1 MSNVI
6 LVDDLVSG
14 INGVFVKK
22 EPAPNA
28 EGRVIIYYKK
38 PTISQFFEKP
48 QKIPANVPVS
58 GIIEVP
64 GVKCADGFGRIIIF
78 SYGDDLMHPP
88 LITNLIK
95 ENVGDLIKSLEKAN
109 KQLSLKSSA
118 LEAKERVMDRHV
130 DEIVEKRLK
139 ASKNNQLN
147 NRFPNLR
154 GL

>member
-1 MSNVI
+1 MGNVI

-14 INGVFVKK
+14 INGVFVRK

-28 EGRVIIYYKK
+28 EGRVVIYYKK
-38 PTISQFFEKP
+38 PTMGQFFEKP
-48 QKIPANVPVS
+48 QKIPANVPIN

-95 ENVGDLIKSLEKAN
+95 ESVGDLIKALEKAN
-109 KQLSLKSSA
+109 KQLSLKSSS
-118 LEAKERVMDRHV
+118 LEAKERVIDRHV

-139 ASKNNQLN
+139 SAKNNQFD
-147 NRFPNLR
+147 RRIPNIR
-154 GL
+154 SF